1 VPKARV
7 IVEMRTPVAIESPI
21 ASVLTKYVDNMVRGL
36 GLPAEYRY
44 RLYASLVAD
53 ALNEYSYDA
62 ELAGLNYLFEAS
74 SLGFF
79 VTITGYN
86 DKLHVLLRDVLVKV
100 KDLEVRAD
108 RLNVMIEKVNDVSPD
123 TRLITLT
130 FFAQTKRDWENFFLG
145 QTYQLSDYYGRYLIT
160 ERQWTILEK
169 LQALGCKC

>member
-1 VPKARV
+1 MYKSPRTTLWHKKDDQFWVPKARV

-21 ASVLTKYVDNMVRGL
+21 ASVLTKYVDNMVLGL

-44 RLYASLVAD
+44 RLYAALVTD

-62 ELAGLNYLFEAS
+62 DLAGLTYLFEAS

-86 DKLHVLLRDVLVKV
+86 DKLHVLLRDVLVKA

-108 RLNVMIEKVNDVSPD
+108 RLDVMIEKVNDISTD
-123 TRLITLT
+123 TRLMSLT
-130 FFAQTKRDWENFFLG
+130 FSA
-145 QTYQLSDYYGRYLIT
+145 
-160 ERQWTILEK
+160 
-169 LQALGCKC
+169 

>member
-7 IVEMRTPVAIESPI
+7 IVEMRTPVAIDSPI
-21 ASVLTKYVDNMVRGL
+21 ASVLTKYVDNMFLGP

-44 RLYASLVAD
+44 RLYAALVTD

-62 ELAGLNYLFEAS
+62 DLAGLTYLFDAS

-86 DKLHVLLRDVLVKV
+86 DKLHVLLRDVLVKA

-108 RLNVMIEKVNDVSPD
+108 RLDVMIEKVNDISTD
-123 TRLITLT
+123 TRLMSLT
-130 FFAQTKRDWENFFLG
+130 FVA
-145 QTYQLSDYYGRYLIT
+145 
-160 ERQWTILEK
+160 
-169 LQALGCKC
+169 

>member
-1 VPKARV
+1 
-7 IVEMRTPVAIESPI
+7 MRTPVAIESPI
-21 ASVLTKYVDNMVRGL
+21 ASVLTKYVDNMVLNL

-44 RLYASLVAD
+44 RLYTALVTD

-62 ELAGLNYLFEAS
+62 DLAGLTYSFDAS

-108 RLNVMIEKVNDVSPD
+108 RLDVMVEKVNDASTD
-123 TRLITLT
+123 TRLMSLT
-130 FFAQTKRDWENFFLG
+130 FFA
-145 QTYQLSDYYGRYLIT
+145 
-160 ERQWTILEK
+160 
-169 LQALGCKC
+169 